1 MILTLSRFTNK
12 FKKDCSLIQSPDTIA
27 LEKIKY
33 SLIGY
38 IVHDGI
44 SLNEGHYK
52 YYIKSP
58 HGYMSVSDNI
68 ISKPVKDSRSEAY
81 IYVYKRFTDSCDVI
95 VSESATKRTKLTA
108 SKDKKRYYV

>member
-1 MILTLSRFTNK
+1 
-12 FKKDCSLIQSPDTIA
+12 
-27 LEKIKY
+27 
-33 SLIGY
+33 
-38 IVHDGI
+38 VHGGR

-81 IYVYKRFTDSCDVI
+81 IYVYKKFTDSRDAI
-95 VSESATKRTKLTA
+95 VSEPVTKRTKLTA
-108 SKDKKRYYV
+108 IKDKKRYYV